1 MAVHPIWVLRWLSD
15 DDLAAV
21 TAAIAAAERAT
32 SAEVRVHLDL
42 RCPVDPMARAV
53 AVFEQL
59 RMHNTRDRN
68 AVLVYVA
75 LEDHRLAVVGDQG
88 IHERVGQLYWER
100 LVAAL
105 RTHFVQGRPRQ
116 GLIAVLDDLGRQ
128 LAQHFPR
135 RPDDVNELTDELSV
149 QP

>member
-1 MAVHPIWVLRWLSD
+1 MAVHPIWVLRWMSD
-15 DDLAAV
+15 DDLASV

-42 RCPVDPMARAV
+42 RCPADPMARAV
-53 AVFEQL
+53 AVFKQL

-116 GLIAVLDDLGRQ
+116 GLIAVLDDLGLQ